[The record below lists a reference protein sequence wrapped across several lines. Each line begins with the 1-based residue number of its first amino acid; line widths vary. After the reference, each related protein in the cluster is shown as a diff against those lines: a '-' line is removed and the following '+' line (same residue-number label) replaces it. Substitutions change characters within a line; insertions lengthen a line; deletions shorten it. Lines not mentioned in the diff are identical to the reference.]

1 KHALTD
7 IDGNPREAEPGE
19 APLEIS
25 ADCKAFMKI
34 NDVCSAE
41 IEEHCS
47 SDFYGGDIMIR
58 SAGASPSGPSRRRSE
73 LAARRR
79 CRSRRPRRRGGRR
92 GEGRLEGEAEGGQ
105 AAGDEGHQEGGQGPE
120 APPPPQEERP
130 VRWRAARPP
139 RARAGSSGLLYF
151 PLSPHRTSTLHRAG
165 SIPIKNYLLYV
176 VFPRYA
182 VPRALVP
189 GASAQQIS
197 HSRCLYGAMASAS
210 AIEGALR
217 IGDLTVGSRCGLTH
231 KKSERTLS
239 LLWSTIG
246 PT

>member
-151 PLSPHRTSTLHRAG
+151 PLSPARRLS
-165 SIPIKNYLLYV
+165 SIAPPLCTVPAASRSRII
-176 VFPRYA
+176 FFTPRSPCRESRA
-182 VPRALVP
+182 VPSQQQVFSVASHGSLACPRDSPRVS
-189 GASAQQIS
+189 GAGAVAACS
-197 HSRCLYGAMASAS
+197 H
-210 AIEGALR
+210 
-217 IGDLTVGSRCGLTH
+217 D
-231 KKSERTLS
+231 
-239 LLWSTIG
+239 
-246 PT
+246 

>member
-151 PLSPHRTSTLHRAG
+151 PLSPARARFDVLARITIVSGCQASHLHFAPCRQHPDQELSSLRSFPKVCSATGARAW
-165 SIPIKNYLLYV
+165 
-176 VFPRYA
+176 
-182 VPRALVP
+182 
-189 GASAQQIS
+189 
-197 HSRCLYGAMASAS
+197 
-210 AIEGALR
+210 R
-217 IGDLTVGSRCGLTH
+217 ICAADITLTVFIWGDGIC
-231 KKSERTLS
+231 
-239 LLWSTIG
+239 
-246 PT
+246 

>member
-151 PLSPHRTSTLHRAG
+151 PLSPILDFSSPGFALVLASSYADAPPAKQQHRSAVSAPRGPSSQLQTLGKAAQPLPGVESGALPAAGVLG
-165 SIPIKNYLLYV
+165 SISWELGMSSRFRLYSG
-176 VFPRYA
+176 
-182 VPRALVP
+182 
-189 GASAQQIS
+189 GA
-197 HSRCLYGAMASAS
+197 H
-210 AIEGALR
+210 
-217 IGDLTVGSRCGLTH
+217 
-231 KKSERTLS
+231 
-239 LLWSTIG
+239 
-246 PT
+246 

>member
-139 RARAGSSGLLYF
+139 RARAGSSGFGCQASHLHF
-151 PLSPHRTSTLHRAG
+151 APCRQHPDQELSSLRSRAAPAG
-165 SIPIKNYLLYV
+165 SRERCP
-176 VFPRYA
+176 P
-182 VPRALVP
+182 
-189 GASAQQIS
+189 S
-197 HSRCLYGAMASAS
+197 SRC
-210 AIEGALR
+210 
-217 IGDLTVGSRCGLTH
+217 SR
-231 KKSERTLS
+231 
-239 LLWSTIG
+239 
-246 PT
+246 

>member
-139 RARAGSSGLLYF
+139 RARAGSSGLR
-151 PLSPHRTSTLHRAG
+151 SPRQAAAPQRRECTEGPVVATADLGEGRAAPAG
-165 SIPIKNYLLYV
+165 SRERCP
-176 VFPRYA
+176 P
-182 VPRALVP
+182 
-189 GASAQQIS
+189 S
-197 HSRCLYGAMASAS
+197 SRC
-210 AIEGALR
+210 
-217 IGDLTVGSRCGLTH
+217 SR
-231 KKSERTLS
+231 
-239 LLWSTIG
+239 
-246 PT
+246 

>member
-151 PLSPHRTSTLHRAG
+151 PLSQPW
-165 SIPIKNYLLYV
+165 
-176 VFPRYA
+176 
-182 VPRALVP
+182 
-189 GASAQQIS
+189 
-197 HSRCLYGAMASAS
+197 
-210 AIEGALR
+210 
-217 IGDLTVGSRCGLTH
+217 
-231 KKSERTLS
+231 S
-239 LLWSTIG
+239 LLPS
-246 PT
+246 PTSPAARFRCRRGGSMLP